1 MLKPCIYLMKHNDI
15 VKYIGSTTRGFNK
28 RISDHKYEMRRCY
41 KRKLYKYLLEN
52 GFNNM
57 KFEIIEENI
66 EIENIKQKEQN
77 YIDKYKDT
85 LLNIRPA
92 YKSK

>member
-1 MLKPCIYLMKHNDI
+1 
-15 VKYIGSTTRGFNK
+15 
-28 RISDHKYEMRRCY
+28 
-41 KRKLYKYLLEN
+41 
-52 GFNNM
+52 M